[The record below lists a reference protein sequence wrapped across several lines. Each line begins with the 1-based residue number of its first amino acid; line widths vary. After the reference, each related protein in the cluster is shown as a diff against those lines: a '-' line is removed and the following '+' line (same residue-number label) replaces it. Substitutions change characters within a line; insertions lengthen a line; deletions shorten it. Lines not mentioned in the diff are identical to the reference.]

1 MRFLFD
7 FLFNPPPLP
16 PIELPL
22 PARMIP
28 GIKTTITVA
37 FKLAYERGVY
47 DGFVAGVLATMMFI
61 PSIRGR
67 AMKGASHVVDAL

>member
-7 FLFNPPPLP
+7 FLFSPPPMP

-22 PARMIP
+22 PARLMP
-28 GIKTTITVA
+28 GIKVTIAAA

-47 DGFVAGVLATMMFI
+47 DGFIAGVLVTIMFV
-61 PSIRGR
+61 PSIRNR
-67 AMKGASHVVDAL
+67 AMKGASNVAEYL